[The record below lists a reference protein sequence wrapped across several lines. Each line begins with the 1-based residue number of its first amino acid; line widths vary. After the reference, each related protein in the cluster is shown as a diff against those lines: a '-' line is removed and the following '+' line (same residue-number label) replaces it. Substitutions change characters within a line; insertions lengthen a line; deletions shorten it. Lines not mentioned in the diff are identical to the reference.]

1 MPFDVFRKQMDV
13 LFTCSQFQGLALHKC
28 QNGVPENASWSWTP
42 AELGGLGVFV
52 PLCWCSIFALF
63 APKYAVVWILAGYEK
78 QERQEGVNNYAK
90 NGRININMW
99 HQQEGLS
106 NAIEW
111 AKPKQWN
118 T

>member
-1 MPFDVFRKQMDV
+1 MSFANKWVSF
-13 LFTCSQFQGLALHKC
+13 FTCSQFQGLALHKC
-28 QNGVPENASWSWTP
+28 QNGVPENASWSWTQ
-42 AELGGLGVFV
+42 AKLGGLGVFV
-52 PLCWCSIFALF
+52 PLF
-63 APKYAVVWILAGYEK
+63 KYVVVWILAGYEK
-78 QERQEGVNNYAK
+78 QEKQEGVNNYAK
-90 NGRININMW
+90 NGRINLNMW